1 MRFIRYSLIIL
12 CLWIMQVAAQPIIV
26 DHTSVALFD
35 SIPPQYKAA
44 AENLRMLFM
53 DRSVGGNI
61 HDALSCLSFPH
72 ASAPNFCKR
81 YQHRDSAYAVDPSEV
96 YWNGT
101 WNRSRWRYEF
111 WPSGCS
117 EDANCFVNFVEPRI
131 DSFDVVGFQFSY
143 LAVMPGTNLIH
154 PVDGFFGS
162 RTDRGTAT
170 SYKDFAAR
178 HPEKTII
185 WWTTSLARGIGSPES
200 QTFNDA
206 MRQYARTHDLVLF
219 DVADILSHDP
229 SGNPCYDNRDGVQ
242 YLTENNP
249 DDGLNIPAI
258 CPQYTT
264 ETEGG
269 HLGSISAGGIRVA
282 KAFWVLMARIAGWQ
296 GGGSTDTNRI
306 PPAPVLLAPANNAML
321 ADSVVQFTWR
331 RSIPTVS
338 RYRIDVAT
346 DAGFTGMLHSDTT
359 LADTTVTLSA
369 LPRGRTL
376 YWRVGARSDMGWS
389 APSVLRSFRIEDGQ
403 LFSALPLTEM
413 GASLYKGFAGGLYP
427 GALNQRPAAHN
438 AAGLALANSIT
449 PLDTLGLPDPANGK
463 IVLLSVGMSNTG
475 QEFSVFEATADTFQL
490 RNPKV
495 EVVNGAQ
502 AGQTAS
508 IIRDPDAQFWSVLE
522 RERLYSHRVKPAQ
535 VQVVWL
541 KQANIA
547 PSEAFPIHAE
557 KLQADIQAVL
567 RLLPIKFPNIKLCY
581 LSSRT
586 YGGYATTQLNPEPYA
601 YESGFTVKWLIERQI
616 DGDTALSFESTTRR
630 APWLSWG
637 PYLWASG
644 PEPRQDGLVWLP
656 VDVASDGTHPS
667 DAGRRKVADLLLRF
681 FSTDETSVPWF
692 LKPQSTGIDAASPPE
707 SLTILAAPNPARD
720 LTTVQLRAGSD
731 EHVRVELYSLLGSR
745 ITLLHDGR
753 VSAGSLSMNISARA
767 LGLSAGSY
775 VLRAST
781 SREVRSV
788 VLMILP

>member
-1 MRFIRYSLIIL
+1 MRVVCCALFLF
-12 CLWIMQVAAQPIIV
+12 CLVIHEVHAQPIIV
-26 DHTSVALFD
+26 DHNSVALFD

-44 AENLRMLFM
+44 AQNLRMLFM

-61 HDALSCLSFPH
+61 HDALSCLSVPH

-81 YQHRDSAYAVDPSEV
+81 YQHRDSAYAVSPSEV
-96 YWNGT
+96 YWEGS
-101 WNRSRWRYEF
+101 WDRSRWRYEF

-162 RTDRGTAT
+162 RIDCGTAT
-170 SYKDFAAR
+170 SYTQFAQR

-200 QTFNDA
+200 QAFNEA
-206 MRQYARTHDLVLF
+206 MRQYARTHELVLF

-229 SGNPCYDNRDGVQ
+229 AGNPCYDNRDGVQ

-296 GGGSTDTNRI
+296 GSGSTDTSRI
-306 PPAPVLLAPANNAML
+306 PPAPVLLAPADNAML
-321 ADSVVQFTWR
+321 ADTVVQFTWR
-331 RSIPTVS
+331 RSMPTVY
-338 RYRIDVAT
+338 RYRIDLAT
-346 DAGFTGMLHSDTT
+346 DAGFSGMLRSDTT
-359 LADTTVTLSA
+359 LADSTVTMSA

-389 APSVLRSFRIEDGQ
+389 APSVVRSFRIEDGQ
-403 LFSALPLTEM
+403 LFSAVPLTEM
-413 GASLYKGFAGGLYP
+413 GESLYKGFPGGLYP
-427 GALNQRPAAHN
+427 GTLNQRPAAHN
-438 AAGLALANSIT
+438 AAGLALAHSII

-490 RNPKV
+490 RNPHV

-508 IIRDPDAQFWSVLE
+508 IIRDPDAQFWTVLE

-547 PSEAFPIHAE
+547 PNEAFPVHAE
-557 KLQADIQAVL
+557 KLQADIHAVL
-567 RLLPIKFPNIKLCY
+567 RLLPLKFPNIRLCY

-601 YESGFTVKWLIERQI
+601 YESGLTVKWLIEAQI
-616 DGDTALSFESTTRR
+616 DGDTALSYEPSSRR

-644 PEPRQDGLVWLP
+644 PNPRQDGLVWLP

-692 LKPQSTGIDAASPPE
+692 LKPQPTGIGHTPRPE
-707 SLTILAAPNPARD
+707 SLTIHAAPNPARD
-720 LTTVQLRAGSD
+720 ITTVQLRTQPD
-731 EHVRVELYSLLGSR
+731 EHVRLELYSLLGSR
-745 ITLLHDGR
+745 IALLHDGR
-753 VSAGSLSMNISARA
+753 TSTGRLSLNISART

-775 VLRAST
+775 LLKAST
-781 SREVRSV
+781 AREVRSV
-788 VLMILP
+788 VLVIIP